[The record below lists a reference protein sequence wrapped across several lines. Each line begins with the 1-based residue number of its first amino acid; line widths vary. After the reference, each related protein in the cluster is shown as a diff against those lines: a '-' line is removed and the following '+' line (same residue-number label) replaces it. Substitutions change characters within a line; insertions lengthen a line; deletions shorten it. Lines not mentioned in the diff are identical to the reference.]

1 MCDLEDYAI
10 QIGVERGI
18 KQGRREEREN
28 TKLDDIANLMKNL
41 SLTVDE
47 ALRVLEVPDSE
58 HAGYRAKL
66 AAR

>member
-47 ALRVLEVPDSE
+47 ALRVLEVPDNE